1 MSTGVIGD
9 EVSVRQVHEIT
20 EWTGYSGFTLEN
32 FRPRPLC
39 VGAIAGLSPVAALGS
54 EWADGHSVWFG
65 TISFP
70 FCCKSGAIKTPLS

>member
-20 EWTGYSGFTLEN
+20 EWTGYSGFTVEN

-39 VGAIAGLSPVAALGS
+39 MGAIAGLSPVAALEVNG
-54 EWADGHSVWFG
+54 
-65 TISFP
+65 
-70 FCCKSGAIKTPLS
+70 